1 MKREITFC
9 SAPFFRV
16 LSRCF
21 PKRRKVVSWRRFS
34 FFFLYSER
42 GKRTERTHTK
52 QDGQERKEERMGTKA
67 EGREKRMEGREG
79 GKEKE
84 ETHLLLSFSLL
95 QNLRKGN
102 MLPAQKEKNVSLL
115 LFLFLFCLC
124 SLNSA
129 ALTSSF
135 ASLQTTGATT
145 LLPIRLY
152 MHSTWTGPKRKRQ
165 FLF

>member
-1 MKREITFC
+1 MLCSLFSCFFKMFSKKEESRQLETF
-9 SAPFFRV
+9 FFLFSLFR
-16 LSRCF
+16 
-21 PKRRKVVSWRRFS
+21 KRRK
-34 FFFLYSER
+34 
-42 GKRTERTHTK
+42 TERTHTK